1 MDIQEIVLYLYKQNT
16 HNMKKYVL
24 EIEQDSSPE
33 SPRTWDNFGKMIC
46 FHRRYD
52 LGDKHDYNSDNYNGW
67 DELREQIEQD
77 YNVGVILPLYLYDH
91 SGITMSTSPFS
102 CNWDSGQVGWIFCTK
117 EEMDSNWIKLSGQD
131 KIERSEVLLKGEVET
146 YDQYLTGDVYGY
158 KIYEVS
164 TCDHGHEHKELVD
177 SCWGFYGEEECRS
190 EGEGVMKYYTEK
202 ELV

>member
-1 MDIQEIVLYLYKQNT
+1 
-16 HNMKKYVL
+16 MKKYLL
-24 EIEQDSSPE
+24 EIERDSSPE

-52 LGDKHDYNSDNYNGW
+52 LGDEHDYCSGNYDGW

-77 YNVGVILPLYLYDH
+77 HNVGVILPLYLYDH

-102 CNWDSGQVGWIFCTK
+102 CQWDSGQVGWIFCTK
-117 EEMDSNWIKLSGQD
+117 EDMDSNWIQLSGQD

-158 KIYEVS
+158 KVFEV
-164 TCDHGHEHKELVD
+164 TECDHGHEHKELVD
-177 SCWGFYGEEECRS
+177 SCWGFYGEDECRS